1 MELISPQ
8 WIFSSWLSRSSQWT
22 PPPGSYF
29 HFVSFLVFIF
39 KASSLLTC
47 FSRVNGV
54 DLFSRN
60 RVAVWC
66 CSCSLTV
73 AEDVGIDAGEDW
85 MGVERDASADSAD
98 HKFSIHKCFGSTNL
112 REQIFAWSG
121 CLDTKKPVASD
132 RLGDG
137 GNQFI
142 ANSTLSIVVHL
153 ILLNMVAISLLLLE
167 ANQ

>member
-1 MELISPQ
+1 MELISLQ
-8 WIFSSWLSRSSQWT
+8 CIFSSWLSRSSQWT
-22 PPPGSYF
+22 PPLGCF
-29 HFVSFLVFIF
+29 FNFVSFLVFIF

-47 FSRVNGV
+47 FGRVNGV

-60 RVAVWC
+60 RVAASC

-112 REQIFAWSG
+112 REQIFA
-121 CLDTKKPVASD
+121 
-132 RLGDG
+132 
-137 GNQFI
+137 
-142 ANSTLSIVVHL
+142 
-153 ILLNMVAISLLLLE
+153 
-167 ANQ
+167 